1 MAFYAG
7 LAPLRDVLAD
17 LYPAGSLA
25 RVVVAEAGIP
35 EQLVDFGGAAIE
47 VWQRVL
53 GVAQG
58 NGQVQ
63 ALVDVARKHYPGNA
77 DLAEAERVW
86 RTMPPPAL
94 PGGPEAAGGHPT
106 GSGGNVTI
114 TVGGSNGGVVAG
126 GGVSDTNV
134 VSTGNITGDGNVIGM
149 NRSERSDRKADT

>member
-7 LAPLRDVLAD
+7 LTPLRDVLAD

-53 GVAQG
+53 AVAQG

-77 DLAEAERVW
+77 ALAEAEHAW
-86 RTMPPPAL
+86 QATPPPAL
-94 PGGPEAAGGHPT
+94 PGGPEARADPPVR
-106 GSGGNVTI
+106 SGGNVTF
-114 TVGGSNGGVVAG
+114 TVGGSNSGVMAG
-126 GGVSDTNV
+126 GDVSGTSV
-134 VSTGNITGDGNVIGM
+134 VSTGNITGDGNVISGDP
-149 NRSERSDRKADT
+149 RSHRTGA

>member
-35 EQLVDFGGAAIE
+35 EQLVDFSGAAIE

-77 DLAEAERVW
+77 ALAEAERVW
-86 RTMPPPAL
+86 QATPPPAL
-94 PGGPEAAGGHPT
+94 PGGPETPGGLPA

-114 TVGGSNGGVVAG
+114 TVGGSNSGVVAG
-126 GGVSDTNV
+126 RDVSGSNV
-134 VSTGNITGDGNVIGM
+134 VNTGNITGDGNVIGID
-149 NRSERSDRKADT
+149 RGERNDRKADT